1 MTTNFKPLTFCLC
14 LQAIFLIISIPTTHS
29 RSTFLAKDEKVLSL
43 IENTCKKTPNY
54 NICLQSLKA
63 NSGSSVAD
71 VTGLAQIMVKV
82 MKAKANDG
90 LNKIHQLQRLGN
102 GARKAL
108 NSCGD
113 KYRAILVADI
123 PQAIEALEKG
133 DPKFAE
139 DGANDAANEATY
151 CENEFNG
158 KSPLT
163 KQNNAMHDVASV
175 TAAMVRQLL

>member
-1 MTTNFKPLTFCLC
+1 MTNLKPLTLFFF
-14 LQAIFLIISIPTTHS
+14 LQAIILITSIPTTYS
-29 RSTFLAKDEKVLSL
+29 RNTFPLNDEKLSSL

-54 NICLQSLKA
+54 NICIQSLKQ

-90 LNKIHQLQRLGN
+90 LNKIHQLQRVRNG
-102 GARKAL
+102 GARKVL
-108 NSCGD
+108 SSCGD

-139 DGANDAANEATY
+139 DGANDAANEASY
-151 CENEFNG
+151 CESEFNG

-163 KQNNAMHDVASV
+163 IQNNAMHDVSVV

>member
-1 MTTNFKPLTFCLC
+1 MTNLKPLTLFLF
-14 LQAIFLIISIPTTHS
+14 LLAIFLINSIPTTHS
-29 RSTFLAKDEKVLSL
+29 RTTFPSKDERLSL

-54 NICLQSLKA
+54 NICIQSLKE

-90 LNKIHQLQRLGN
+90 LNKIHRLQRVRN
-102 GARKAL
+102 IGARKAL
-108 NSCGD
+108 SSCGD
-113 KYRAILVADI
+113 KYKAILVADI

-139 DGANDAANEATY
+139 DGANDAANEASY
-151 CENEFNG
+151 CESEFNG
-158 KSPLT
+158 KSALT
-163 KQNNAMHDVASV
+163 KENNAMHDVSAV

>member
-1 MTTNFKPLTFCLC
+1 MTNLKPLTLC
-14 LQAIFLIISIPTTHS
+14 LFLQATFLLISTPTTYS
-29 RSTFLAKDEKVLSL
+29 RSTFPSKDEKLSL

-54 NICLQSLKA
+54 NICLQSLKE

-90 LNKIHQLQRLGN
+90 LNKIHQLQRVRN
-102 GARKAL
+102 IGARKAL
-108 NSCGD
+108 SSCGD
-113 KYRAILVADI
+113 KYKAILVADI

-139 DGANDAANEATY
+139 DGANDAANEASY
-151 CENEFNG
+151 CESEFNG

-163 KQNNAMHDVASV
+163 IQNNAMHDVSAV

>member
-1 MTTNFKPLTFCLC
+1 
-14 LQAIFLIISIPTTHS
+14 
-29 RSTFLAKDEKVLSL
+29 
-43 IENTCKKTPNY
+43 
-54 NICLQSLKA
+54 
-63 NSGSSVAD
+63 
-71 VTGLAQIMVKV
+71 MVKV

-90 LNKIHQLQRLGN
+90 LNKIHQLQKLGY

-113 KYRAILVADI
+113 KYKAILVADI

-139 DGANDAANEATY
+139 DGANDAANEANY
-151 CENEFNG
+151 CENEFYG

-163 KQNNAMHDVASV
+163 KQNNAMHDVSAV

>member
-1 MTTNFKPLTFCLC
+1 MTNLKPLTLCLF
-14 LQAIFLIISIPTTHS
+14 LQAILVLISIPTIQS
-29 RSTFLAKDEKVLSL
+29 RSTNFFSKDGKLSL

-54 NICLQSLKA
+54 NICFQSLKA
-63 NSGSSVAD
+63 YSGTSAGD

-90 LNKIHQLQRLGN
+90 FNRIHQLQRLGN

-108 NSCGD
+108 SSCGD
-113 KYRAILVADI
+113 KYRAILIADI

-151 CENEFNG
+151 CESEFNG

-163 KQNNAMHDVASV
+163 KQNNAMHDVSAV
-175 TAAMVRQLL
+175 TASIVRQLL